1 MFFSSPCQRQCELL
15 LSLGVRRPLT
25 FHILIF
31 SSETPQPNESRTSGC
46 IHFYDDLS
54 FYTLFDVIKKSV
66 DFITY
71 CADVIKKCVEAE
83 VIIKMNTTWCYKYMY
98 KLMSS
103 HIQLNFSHKTFVWIK
118 HVKILICLNFCSN
131 TCLICT
137 VLVQKKNN
145 KYFENS
151 SDFHVVF
158 TLIITTQIS
167 NERN

>member
-1 MFFSSPCQRQCELL
+1 MLQIYYYYLYIAVCTALYSNVHVNTFIMYIIK
-15 LSLGVRRPLT
+15 GVQYKAMGKFKWIAL
-25 FHILIF
+25 
-31 SSETPQPNESRTSGC
+31 
-46 IHFYDDLS
+46 
-54 FYTLFDVIKKSV
+54 
-66 DFITY
+66 ITY
-71 CADVIKKCVEAE
+71 CADVIKKCVALITYCADVIKKSVEAE

>member
-1 MFFSSPCQRQCELL
+1 MLQIYYYYLYIAVCTALYSNVHVNTFIMYIIK
-15 LSLGVRRPLT
+15 GVQYKAMGK
-25 FHILIF
+25 FKWIALI
-31 SSETPQPNESRTSGC
+31 TYC
-46 IHFYDDLS
+46 A
-54 FYTLFDVIKKSV
+54 DVIKKCV
-66 DFITY
+66 ALITY

-137 VLVQKKNN
+137 VLVQ
-145 KYFENS
+145 
-151 SDFHVVF
+151 
-158 TLIITTQIS
+158 
-167 NERN
+167 